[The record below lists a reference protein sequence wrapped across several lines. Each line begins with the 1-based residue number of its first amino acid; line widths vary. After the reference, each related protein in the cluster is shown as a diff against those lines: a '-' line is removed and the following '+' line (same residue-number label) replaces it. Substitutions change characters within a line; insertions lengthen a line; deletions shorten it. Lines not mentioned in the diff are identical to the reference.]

1 MVEKNTNNWHYING
15 WEHLRNLKSL
25 APLSSEIKNQIQDLN
40 NTDFS
45 KSDAWMSRTVSSLIK
60 IGWTET
66 EVKDRA
72 EAMKKA
78 IQSVL

>member
-1 MVEKNTNNWHYING
+1 
-15 WEHLRNLKSL
+15 
-25 APLSSEIKNQIQDLN
+25 
-40 NTDFS
+40 
-45 KSDAWMSRTVSSLIK
+45 MSRTVSSLIK